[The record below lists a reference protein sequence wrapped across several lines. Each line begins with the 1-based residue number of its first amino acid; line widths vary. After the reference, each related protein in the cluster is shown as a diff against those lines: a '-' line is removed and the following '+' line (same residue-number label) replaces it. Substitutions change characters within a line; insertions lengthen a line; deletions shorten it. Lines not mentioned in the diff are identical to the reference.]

1 MAVHVRYVTD
11 PACSWSWGF
20 EPTLRRLVWEFGD
33 DLSITYVMG
42 GLARAYPDDEGARS
56 KVALHW
62 VQAAASRGMPL
73 DPGVW
78 AEDPIGSTFPACMA
92 VTAATEQGEDVG
104 ARYLRAVREGI
115 MCFRRRLD
123 TPEALVEEARRV
135 GLDVE
140 RFRADLGSSATV
152 EAFGRDLE
160 EARRVPDEAR
170 RQGGTSGE
178 GEDERLTFP
187 SLVFQGEDGAEHGLY
202 GSHGYDECREA
213 AAKAG
218 AVSTDEERPGIGEAL
233 RRFGSMATAELESV
247 CGMPGPPLRA
257 ELWRGAAEWRL
268 KPTRVLT
275 GWLWELA

>member
-20 EPTLRRLVWEFGD
+20 EPTLRRLVWEFGSN
-33 DLSITYVMG
+33 LSFTYVMG
-42 GLARAYPDDEGARS
+42 GLARSYPDDRGARS
-56 KVALHW
+56 KVAMHW
-62 VQAAASRGMPL
+62 VEAAGSSGMPL

-78 AEDPIGSTFPACMA
+78 GEDPITSTFPVCMA
-92 VTAATEQGEDVG
+92 VRAASEQGDDAG
-104 ARYLRAVREGI
+104 ARYLRAVRQGI
-115 MCFRRRLD
+115 MCSRRRLD
-123 TPEALVEEARRV
+123 APEALVEEARRV

-152 EAFGRDLE
+152 ESFGRDLE

-170 RQGGTSGE
+170 RQGGTAGK

-187 SLVFQGEDGAEHGLY
+187 SLVVRGDDGVERGLY

-213 AAKAG
+213 LVAAG
-218 AVSTDEERPGIGEAL
+218 AVPSGGERPGVMAAL
-233 RRFGSMATAELESV
+233 QRFGSMATAELEAV
-247 CGMPGPPLRA
+247 CGTPGPPLRA
-257 ELWRGAAEWRL
+257 ELWRAAAEWRL